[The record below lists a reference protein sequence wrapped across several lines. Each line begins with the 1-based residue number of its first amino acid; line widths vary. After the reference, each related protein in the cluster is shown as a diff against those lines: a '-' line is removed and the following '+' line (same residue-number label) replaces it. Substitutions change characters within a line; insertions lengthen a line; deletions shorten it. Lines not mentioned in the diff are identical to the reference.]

1 MQLYVEEVIILETC
15 FVSQPVTIL
24 MQDSTK
30 KQRQNKCHYLKESI
44 FSKNKNYDC
53 FWFLKI

>member
-15 FVSQPVTIL
+15 FVSQPATIL

-30 KQRQNKCHYLKESI
+30 KQRQKQRIHFFQNVRTMI
-44 FSKNKNYDC
+44 VFG
-53 FWFLKI
+53 F